1 MKRDGN
7 HNALLTILLSAVG
20 YLAPFLAR
28 SADAPIQLSVDARE
42 ISRRILHARLEIPAA
57 PGPLTLL
64 YPKWLPGEHAPTGP
78 ITDLVGLK
86 ISAGGQTIAWRRDP
100 VETCIF
106 HLDVPAGA
114 SNVEVTLDYLLA
126 SDPTGFSAAA
136 SSSASLGVVSWNT
149 LLLYPQG
156 AAANSITYS
165 ARLQLPEG
173 WKYATALPRSGES
186 PEGIQFQPVSLET
199 LIDSPVM
206 AGAHLRAFDLS
217 RGSQTPHRLNVVA
230 DSAAALEVSAEDQG
244 RFSNLV
250 QEANALFGAHHY
262 RSYDFLLTLSDQVA
276 HFGLEHH
283 QSSDD
288 RGPERMLIDEDIRKG
303 WAFLLPH
310 EMVHS
315 WNGKYRRP
323 AGLATPD
330 YQAPMKTEL
339 LWVYEG
345 LTDYLGEVLAARS
358 GLWNPT
364 NYTERVA
371 MNADMLEHQ
380 RGRDWR
386 PLVDTTDSA
395 QLLYAARDEGASWR
409 RGTDFYAEGGL
420 VWLEADV
427 TIRQQTQ
434 GKRSLDDFCR
444 RFFGGENTGPQ
455 VVAYTLADVISA
467 LNEIA
472 PLDWNGFF
480 QKRIYSVNKRAPM
493 GGVEQ
498 GGWRLVYRDTPS
510 DMLKVFETDHK
521 LVIVADSLGAVVKQE
536 GEIVDVIP
544 GSPADR
550 AGVGPGMKLLGVNGR
565 RWTQEL
571 LRAAIKETKTN
582 SGPLELLIEN
592 GDTFKTCRLD
602 YHDGERY
609 PYLERDETKPDILA
623 TIIKA
628 SAR

>member
-1 MKRDGN
+1 
-7 HNALLTILLSAVG
+7 
-20 YLAPFLAR
+20 
-28 SADAPIQLSVDARE
+28 VDARD
-42 ISRRILHARLEIPAA
+42 ISRRILHARLEIPAT

-64 YPKWLPGEHAPTGP
+64 YPKWIPGEHAPTGP

-86 ISAGGQTIAWRRDP
+86 MSAGGQTIAWRRDP

-106 HLDVPAGA
+106 RIEIPAGA
-114 SNVEVTLDYLLA
+114 RNVEVTLDYLLA
-126 SDPTGFSAAA
+126 SYPTGFSAAA
-136 SSSASLGVVSWNT
+136 SSSANLGVVSWNT
-149 LLLYPQG
+149 VLLYPQG
-156 AAANSITYS
+156 AAADAITYS
-165 ARLQLPEG
+165 VRLQLPEG
-173 WKYATALPRSGES
+173 WRYATALPRASES
-186 PEGIQFQPVSLET
+186 PEGIQFQPVTLET

-206 AGAHLRAFDLS
+206 AGAHFRTFDLS
-217 RGSQTPHRLNVVA
+217 HGSQTPQRLNAVA
-230 DSAAALEVSAEDQG
+230 ESAAALEMTTADQG
-244 RFSNLV
+244 HFSNLV
-250 QEANALFGAHHY
+250 QEANTLFGAHHY

-288 RGPERMLIDEDIRKG
+288 RVPERMLIDENIRKG

-358 GLWNPT
+358 GLWNTT

-371 MNADMLEHQ
+371 LNADMLEHQ

-386 PLVDTTDSA
+386 PLVDTTDAA
-395 QLLYAARDEGASWR
+395 QLLYEAREEGASWR
-409 RGTDFYAEGGL
+409 RSTDFYPEGTL
-420 VWLEADV
+420 IWLEADV

-444 RFFGGENTGPQ
+444 RFFGGENTGPK
-455 VVAYTLADVISA
+455 VVSYTLGDVLKT
-467 LNEIA
+467 LNEVA
-472 PLDWNGFF
+472 PLDWSGFF
-480 QKRIYSVNKRAPM
+480 QKRVYSVNPRAPL
-493 GGVEQ
+493 GGIEQ

-510 DMLKVFETDHK
+510 DMLKTFEDDRK
-521 LVIVADSLGAVVKQE
+521 LVIVTDSLGLALKKE

-544 GSPADR
+544 GSPGDR
-550 AGVGPGMKLLGVNGR
+550 AGVSPGMKLLGVNGR
-565 RWTQEL
+565 RWTPEL
-571 LRAAIKETKTN
+571 LRAAIKETKSNTA
-582 SGPLELLIEN
+582 PLELLVEN
-592 GDTFKTCRLD
+592 GDAFKTCRLD

-609 PYLERDETKPDILA
+609 PYLERDETKPDLLTTILKVRA
-623 TIIKA
+623 Q
-628 SAR
+628 